1 MMMMNLVLF
10 PNAVATLTL
19 LLTYMIITLDWDDFR
34 VQCGNMTERVLEI
47 GGLPCT
53 PLPNYEWRS
62 TPSNTSWGKLTNAGH
77 SWLFATYVRQFHYH
91 SCHSFRLV
99 TIDVS
104 VEWSLHLI
112 TKSCGWLA
120 SSLMWLRWMHVCTSN
135 DPDSEKSRQ
144 FDLSVSNLSL

>member
-1 MMMMNLVLF
+1 MLWQKGWL
-10 PNAVATLTL
+10 PLTL

-34 VQCGNMTERVLEI
+34 VQRGNMTERVLEV

-62 TPSNTSWGKLTNAGH
+62 TPQVFTQIPREGKQLTNAGH
-77 SWLFATYVRQFHYH
+77 SWLFATYVRQFH
-91 SCHSFRLV
+91 RLV

-112 TKSCGWLA
+112 TKYWLA

-144 FDLSVSNLSL
+144 FDLSGSNLSLWFRT